1 MNIELIPAIDIING
15 QCVRLTKGDYNQKKV
30 YNDNPVE
37 VAKHFEELGF
47 KRLHVVDL
55 DGAKSK
61 HIVNDGVLKEITK
74 ATNLVVDFGG
84 GIKTKDDI
92 EKAFEAGASMVTV
105 GSVAVTNRQLFLDW
119 IEIYGAERLILG
131 ADVRNGKISINGW
144 KEDSSEE
151 LLPFLKHYVD
161 KGVKNVLCTE
171 ISKDGTLQGPAIDL
185 YKDIMKAYPDMHLI
199 AIGGVSSNDD
209 ITELNKAGIPAVVF
223 GKAFYEG
230 KIDIKSLAI

>member
-151 LLPFLKHYVD
+151 LLPFLKHYDD
-161 KGVKNVLCTE
+161 KGIKNVLCTE

-199 AIGGVSSNDD
+199 ASGGVSSNDD
-209 ITELNKAGIPAVVF
+209 ITDLNKAGIPAVVF